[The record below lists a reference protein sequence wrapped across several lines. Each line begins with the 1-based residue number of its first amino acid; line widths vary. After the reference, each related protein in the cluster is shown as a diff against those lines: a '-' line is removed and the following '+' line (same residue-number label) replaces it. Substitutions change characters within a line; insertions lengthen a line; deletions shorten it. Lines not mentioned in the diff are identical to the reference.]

1 MRHVDRLT
9 KKNKEQKLVELG
21 EVRHAMLVALKSA
34 QEAVSLADKQMNCS
48 HTKITTKGE
57 IHTCSDC
64 SFSWE

>member
-9 KKNKEQKLVELG
+9 KQQHAEKLTELG
-21 EVRHAMLVALKSA
+21 EVRHAMLVALKAA
-34 QEAVSLADKQMNCS
+34 QEAVSLADRQMHCS

-57 IHTCSDC
+57 VHTCSDC